1 MGSQRVQSPTTQG
14 EAEGEVS
21 SSILRYHEGNKSVLL
36 KDEVSALNEQTAS
49 CRGATF

>member
-1 MGSQRVQSPTTQG
+1 MGSQRVQAQTTQG

-36 KDEVSALNEQTAS
+36 KDEV
-49 CRGATF
+49 